1 MEEIIERE
9 VEIYKTEQGKDP
21 FKEWY
26 KKLDT
31 RLQMKI
37 LARLEAVQQGNLGE
51 HKFLSDGVSELKFR
65 DGIRI
70 YYSEINKVIVLLL
83 CGGGKNT
90 KRDQN
95 RDIEKAKE
103 LLKEFKE
110 RSKC

>member
-1 MEEIIERE
+1 MQEPIERE
-9 VEIYKTEQGKDP
+9 VEIYKTAQGKDH

-26 KKLDT
+26 KKLDL
-31 RLQMKI
+31 RLQMKV
-37 LARLEAVQQGNLGE
+37 LARLEAVQRGNLGD
-51 HKFLSDGVSELKFR
+51 HKFLS

-90 KRDQN
+90 KRDQS
-95 RDIEKAKE
+95 RDIEKASG